1 MGKAD
6 GIIRILAAIIIAILY
21 LTNTISGTAGILLLA
36 LAIVFLVTGFFNRC
50 PLYLPFHINTIKNN
64 KTK

>member
-1 MGKAD
+1 MSKTD
-6 GIIRILAAIIIAILY
+6 SIIRMLAAIIIAILY
-21 LTNTISGTAGILLLA
+21 LTNIISGTAGILLLA

-50 PLYLPFHINTIKNN
+50 PLYLPFHINTINNN